1 MHGIIHFHAEP
12 TPLDFSISELGISAI
27 NVSWTSSG
35 QLSAAAS
42 VAELNYSLTISYGS
56 TSHLLLLNES
66 HHIFKAPPGSPPC
79 QIYNF
84 SVTATPNGDNYTGDG
99 CSVPSLI
106 QTMLP
111 SLPDITTLASS
122 LTHSLTKRDT
132 NVSLTVT
139 FQVSET
145 SN

>member
-1 MHGIIHFHAEP
+1 MQLHIRNNISHIWYGVRKRLWYCFITVGSCVHDIMIVGP
-12 TPLDFSISELGISAI
+12 TPLELKTSEVEISAI

-84 SVTATPNGDNYTGDG
+84 FNFFVTGTPVGATYTGDG
-99 CSVPSLI
+99 CSVPSPVLSR
-106 QTMLP
+106 MLY
-111 SLPDITTLASS
+111 
-122 LTHSLTKRDT
+122 LT
-132 NVSLTVT
+132 
-139 FQVSET
+139 
-145 SN
+145 